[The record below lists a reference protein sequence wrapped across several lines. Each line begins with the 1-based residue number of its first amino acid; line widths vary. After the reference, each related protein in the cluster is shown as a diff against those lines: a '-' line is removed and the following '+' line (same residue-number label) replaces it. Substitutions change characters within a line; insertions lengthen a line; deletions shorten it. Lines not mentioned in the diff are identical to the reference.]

1 MVLAGFVSCIN
12 LAFISAKSLQVQIT
26 FFFFWAIYSAIVEFH
41 FVLFTS
47 VIDYIFGVIEKDCPA
62 VL

>member
-1 MVLAGFVSCIN
+1 MY
-12 LAFISAKSLQVQIT
+12 KSGLYQCQEFAST
-26 FFFFWAIYSAIVEFH
+26 NNFFFLAIYSAIVEFH

-47 VIDYIFGVIEKDCPA
+47 IIDYIFGVIEKDCPA

>member
-26 FFFFWAIYSAIVEFH
+26 FFFLAIYSAIVEFH